1 MDIYLNSVNETVNKS
16 VNRSVI
22 KTVNKSVNE
31 SVNNPVTKIK
41 SNSPITSYLIAAYM
55 FMGLNVVSYSS
66 IQVVMIVE

>member
-1 MDIYLNSVNETVNKS
+1 MDIFLNSVNKSVNETVNKS
-16 VNRSVI
+16 VI
-22 KTVNKSVNE
+22 TTVNK

>member
-1 MDIYLNSVNETVNKS
+1 MIKT
-16 VNRSVI
+16 VI
-22 KTVNKSVNE
+22 KTVNKSVNTT
-31 SVNNPVTKIK
+31 VNKSVTKIK

>member
-1 MDIYLNSVNETVNKS
+1 MDIFLNSVNESVITTVNKS
-16 VNRSVI
+16 VI
-22 KTVNKSVNE
+22 TT
-31 SVNNPVTKIK
+31 VNNPVTKIK